1 MITQVVRPRL
11 VGRLLAHFILALA
24 ALMLLP
30 LAYGAATGGGD
41 LGALARAS
49 LVTALAGAGLR
60 LWAGRPDEREL
71 KPREG
76 MLLTALVWLSL
87 SFFGCLPFW
96 FSPYYPHLADAFFES
111 ASGFTTTGATV
122 LADVEVLSAPIQL
135 WRCYSQW
142 LGGMGIVLLGVAI
155 LPLIGQGGG
164 HLYRAEFS
172 GAKSQRLSIRTRE
185 AARALWRIYLTLT
198 LAETLALWLAG
209 MTPFEAL
216 CHSFT
221 TLATG
226 GFSTRTASIGA
237 FDSAAI
243 DYIVT
248 FFMLL
253 SGISFIQYYRLVVE
267 RDRRTVTGDYEL
279 RGYLLILLT
288 ATAVISAVLAL
299 AHGFAPGAAL
309 RAALFQATS
318 ILTTTGFATED
329 YGLWYPL
336 AQMLLLTLMVI
347 GGCTGSTAGGLKVAR
362 VVMLGRMIQREFKR
376 MAEPHGVFPVVVN
389 NETLP
394 EQAVQGLLNLIYLS
408 WLMLLG
414 GAAVLTATGVDL
426 LTAISGTIA
435 CLFNVGPGLG
445 GVGPAAHYGGLPDLA
460 KWTLAFSMLA
470 GRLEFYTL
478 LLIFTPV
485 FWRR

>member
-1 MITQVVRPRL
+1 VITQVVRPRL
-11 VGRLLAHFILALA
+11 VGRLLAHFVLALA

-30 LAYGAATGGGD
+30 LAYGMAVGGGD
-41 LGALARAS
+41 LGALAWAA
-49 LVTALAGAGLR
+49 LVTALAGFGLR
-60 LWAGRPDEREL
+60 LWAGSPEEREL

-96 FSPYYPHLADAFFES
+96 FSPYYPNLTDAFFES

-185 AARALWRIYLTLT
+185 AARALWRIYFTLT

-248 FFMLL
+248 FFMLC

-267 RDRRTVTGDYEL
+267 RDHRTVTRDYEV
-279 RGYLLILLT
+279 RAYLLILLT
-288 ATAVISAVLAL
+288 ATAVITAVLAL
-299 AHGFAPGAAL
+299 AHEFSPGAAL
-309 RAALFQATS
+309 RAALFQVTS

-336 AQMLLLTLMVI
+336 AQMLLLILMVI

-362 VVMLGRMIQREFKR
+362 TVMLGRMIQREFKR

-414 GAAVLTATGVDL
+414 AAAVLTATGVDL
-426 LTAISGTIA
+426 LTAISGTVA

-445 GVGPAAHYGGLPDLA
+445 GVGPAGHYGGLPDLA
-460 KWTLAFSMLA
+460 KWTLSISMIA